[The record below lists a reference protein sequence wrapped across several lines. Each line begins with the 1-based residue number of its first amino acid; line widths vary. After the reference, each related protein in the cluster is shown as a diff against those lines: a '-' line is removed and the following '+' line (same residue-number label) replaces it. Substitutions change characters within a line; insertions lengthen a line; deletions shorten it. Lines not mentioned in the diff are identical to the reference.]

1 MSLSSAHLTGILSV
15 SSLDQQDSVV
25 PPTLYGDR
33 ASAPGTPSHTFRY
46 SWSAMPA
53 SFPVSFAAGFSP
65 VSPS

>member
-15 SSLDQQDSVV
+15 SSLDQRNSVV

-33 ASAPGTPSHTFRY
+33 ASAPGTRGHRFGCSR
-46 SWSAMPA
+46 SAVPA